1 MLKKVLLTDYAWPD
15 LSIEE
20 QIVGEAGFELIH
32 GPSSPPAEEDVVR
45 LVALHRPAAILT
57 CWAHINAQAIA
68 ASPDLRV
75 VARLG
80 VGLDNIDVAQ
90 ATRQGVLV
98 TNVPDYCVEEVSDH
112 ALAMVLAWTRGLHTF
127 HARTREGHWEPE
139 TARLKRLSE
148 LVVGIV
154 GYGRIGRRTAA
165 KLKAWGGRIVV
176 NTPGR
181 VVEDGVSHA
190 PLEALLA
197 ACDVVI
203 VHAPLTPA
211 TKHLFDAR
219 RIALMRP
226 GSLLVNVS
234 RGGLVDTEALT
245 AALTSGQLGAAGLDV
260 LDGEPHIPAS
270 LAKLPNVMLTPHVAF
285 SSNASLAELRRRAC
299 VEVVRVLS
307 GSTALHAVNRP
318 TPHP

>member
-20 QIVGEAGFELIH
+20 QTIGKAGFELIH

-45 LVALHRPAAILT
+45 LVAQHRPAAILT
-57 CWAHINAQAIA
+57 CWAHVNAQAIA

-90 ATRQGVLV
+90 ATRLGVLV

-127 HARTREGHWEPE
+127 HARIREGHWEPE

-165 KLKAWGGRIVV
+165 KLKAWGCRIVV
-176 NTPGR
+176 NNPGK

-226 GSLLVNVS
+226 GALLVNVS

-245 AALTSGQLGAAGLDV
+245 AALTNGPLGAASLDV

-285 SSNASLAELRRRAC
+285 SSDASLAELRRRAC
-299 VEVVRVLS
+299 AEVVRVLN